1 MRRLILQHDLAAN
14 DVPDAWIAAAVQT
27 LGSRLV
33 TFDRG
38 FERWL
43 GRSELTVLRY

>member
-1 MRRLILQHDLAAN
+1 LSGNAN
-14 DVPDAWIAAAVQT
+14 PDAWIAATVKT

-38 FERWL
+38 YSRL
-43 GRSELTVLRY
+43 LSRSELTILEPR